1 LREKMMKAIVLAAIV
16 AVAFCAPWMTQS
28 DVDAIN
34 AAQNLWTAKIS
45 PRFEGKTEAEMRGML
60 GLRVPEDRLD
70 LPKAD
75 YSSLREFMAIPDD
88 FDSRVQW
95 PNCKGAI
102 RDQGQCGSCWAFGA
116 VEAFDDRRCISTL
129 TSGVVFSSPQA
140 LVDCDTQDFGCGG
153 GWPEKAWEYMRDQGL
168 PTEKCYPYKAYDQ
181 NCRKT
186 CADGSAW
193 TTVKAKTVHTYTSYD
208 DVKTDVIANGPIETW
223 FAVYQ
228 DFFNYHS
235 GIYTPTSPVLAGY
248 HAVEVLGW
256 GVQNDVKFWI
266 AANSWGG
273 SWGDKGYFKI
283 KAGTCQ
289 FDDVDHFVAGN
300 V

>member
-1 LREKMMKAIVLAAIV
+1 M
-16 AVAFCAPWMTQS
+16 CAPWISQS

-34 AAQNLWTAKIS
+34 NAQSLWTAEIS
-45 PRFEGKTEAEMRGML
+45 PRFANKTEEEIRSMFG
-60 GLRVPEDRLD
+60 VVIPEDRLA

-75 YSSLREFMAIPDD
+75 YSALREFAGLPDS
-88 FDSRVQW
+88 FDSRDAW
-95 PNCKGAI
+95 PSCKGAI

-116 VEAFDDRRCISTL
+116 VEAFDDRRCIASKA
-129 TSGVVFSSPQA
+129 GKVDFSAPQA

-168 PTEKCYPYKAYDQ
+168 PTESCYPYKAYDK
-181 NCRKT
+181 NCNKK
-186 CADGSAW
+186 CSDGKEWS
-193 TTVKAKTVHTYTSYD
+193 VNKAKTVHTYSSTD
-208 DVKTDVIANGPIETW
+208 DVKTDIQANGPVETW

-228 DFFNYHS
+228 DFLNYHS
-235 GIYTPTSPVLAGY
+235 GIYAPTSPSLLGY

-256 GVQNDVKFWI
+256 GVENGVKYWI
-266 AANSWGG
+266 AANSWAA

>member
-1 LREKMMKAIVLAAIV
+1 MKAILISAIV
-16 AVAFCAPWMTQS
+16 AVAMCAPWITQS

-34 AAQNLWTAKIS
+34 AAQNLWTAKLS
-45 PRFEGKTEAEMRGML
+45 PRFENKTEEEIRAMFGV
-60 GLRVPEDRLD
+60 RVPEDRLN

-75 YSSLREFMAIPDD
+75 YSPLREFAAVPDS
-88 FDSRVQW
+88 FDSRDAW

-116 VEAFDDRRCISTL
+116 VEAFDDRRCIKNSR
-129 TSGVVFSSPQA
+129 SSVDFSSPQT

-153 GWPEKAWEYMRDQGL
+153 GWPEKAWEFIRDQGL
-168 PTEKCYPYKAYDQ
+168 PSETCYPYKAYDQ
-181 NCRKT
+181 NCKT
-186 CADGSAW
+186 QCADGSGFK
-193 TTVKAKTVHTYTSYD
+193 VNKAKSVHTYSSID
-208 DVKTDVIANGPIETW
+208 DVKTDIQANGPVETW

-228 DFFNYHS
+228 DFLNYHS
-235 GIYTPTSPVLAGY
+235 GVYAPTSPVLLGY

-256 GVQNDVKFWI
+256 GVQNDVTYWI
-266 AANSWGG
+266 AANSWAS

-289 FDDVDHFVAGN
+289 FDDVDHFVAGD
-300 V
+300 VDQ